1 MHRDDP
7 NSATAFLYS
16 VMHNRELPI
25 SDRVKAAAAL
35 MEVECAQPRS
45 RRKGR
50 KLVEPPPVVIRIPSL
65 PSAAFARA
73 EERQRVKLTLLKG
86 HG

>member
-1 MHRDDP
+1 MHNDDT
-7 NSATAFLYS
+7 SATAFLYS

-35 MEVECAQPRS
+35 MDIECAQPRS

-50 KLVEPPPVVIRIPSL
+50 KLVEPPSVVIRIPPL
-65 PSAAFARA
+65 PSAACLRA
-73 EERQRVKLTLLKG
+73 EERQRARLTLIKG